1 MKQMANREWQIENN
15 DGRRESFEVKWLPH
29 IRSLQRFAI
38 NDSLAGRSVKGCK
51 GFTLIEVIVILVVMS
66 ILAAVAV
73 PVALRVFETA
83 AEDATREEMINLKKA
98 MIGDSNRRQSA
109 TRGNFGF
116 LGDMGRLPINLDE
129 LYRPGSLPSF
139 SYDNV
144 KQAGA
149 GWKGPY
155 ITGSF
160 SGEEANDI
168 KKDGLGNDYA
178 LTVGPSQLDGLLT
191 SSGPDGV
198 PGTADDI
205 SLEILPVETTAT
217 LRGSVKDALGNG
229 ISNVSVNLNFA
240 SNGLLSLVTATTDTN
255 GNYSFSSVPFGPRS
269 VQVDPPAGLLVLASG
284 SVSISENGRDIS
296 FVVSNISSNPA
307 VIDAIIADFGPRG
320 STNYDQIRINGRTVD
335 QRNNMRS
342 RQRVSITPTSVGG
355 SPVSMGPQRVML
367 ASSETQLSDFTLNQG
382 APATFELRR
391 FNRRMNGVL
400 FTVTFLSGGGT
411 LVVGVSS
418 FAP

>member
-15 DGRRESFEVKWLPH
+15 AGRRESFEVKWLPH
-29 IRSLQRFAI
+29 IQSLQRLSI

-98 MIGDSNRRQSA
+98 MIGDSNRQTA
-109 TRGNFGF
+109 ARGNFGF

-129 LYRPGSLPSF
+129 LYRRGSLSSF
-139 SYDNV
+139 SYNNV

-155 ITGSF
+155 ITGTF
-160 SGEEANDI
+160 SGEEADEF

-178 LTVGPSQLDGLLT
+178 LTVGPSQLDGVLN
-191 SSGPDGV
+191 SSGPDGL

-240 SNGLLSLVTATTDTN
+240 SNGILTLVTATTDTN

-284 SVSISENGRDIS
+284 SVSISDNGRDIT

-335 QRNNMRS
+335 RQNNMRS
-342 RQRVSITPTSVGG
+342 GQRVSITPTSVGG
-355 SPVSMGPQRVML
+355 SSVSMGPQRVLL
-367 ASSETQLSDFTLNQG
+367 ASSETQLSDFILNQG

>member
-1 MKQMANREWQIENN
+1 MT
-15 DGRRESFEVKWLPH
+15 GR
-29 IRSLQRFAI
+29 
-38 NDSLAGRSVKGCK
+38 K
-51 GFTLIEVIVILVVMS
+51 GFTLVEVIVVLVVMS

-83 AEDATREEMINLKKA
+83 AEDATRDEMINLKKA
-98 MIGDSNRRQSA
+98 MIGHTDRQQSGV
-109 TRGNFGF
+109 RGNFGF
-116 LGDMGRLPINLDE
+116 LGDMGRLPINLEE
-129 LYRPGSLPSF
+129 LYRQGSLPSF

-144 KQAGA
+144 RQAGA

-160 SGEEANDI
+160 SGEEADEFR
-168 KKDGLGNDYA
+168 KDGLGNDYA
-178 LTVGPSQLDGLLT
+178 LTVGPGQLDGVLI
-191 SSGPDGV
+191 SSGPDGLS
-198 PGTADDI
+198 GTADDI

-217 LRGSVKDALGNG
+217 LRGGVKDALGNG

-240 SNGLLSLVTATTDTN
+240 SNGILTSVTATSDNN

-284 SVSISENGRDIS
+284 SVSISDNGRDIT

-307 VIDAIIADFGPRG
+307 TVDAMIVDFGPRG

-335 QRNNMRS
+335 QGNNFRS
-342 RQRVSITPTSVGG
+342 RRVVNIVPTAVGG
-355 SPVSMGPQRVML
+355 SPVSMGPQRVLL

-382 APATFELRR
+382 APATFELRQ
-391 FNRRMNGVL
+391 FNRRMNGL
-400 FTVTFLSGGGT
+400 SFTVTLLTGGGT
-411 LVVGVSS
+411 LVVGVSN
-418 FAP
+418 FIP

>member
-1 MKQMANREWQIENN
+1 MI
-15 DGRRESFEVKWLPH
+15 GR
-29 IRSLQRFAI
+29 
-38 NDSLAGRSVKGCK
+38 K
-51 GFTLIEVIVILVVMS
+51 GFTLVEVIVILVVMS

-98 MIGDSNRRQSA
+98 MIGDTDRQQSA
-109 TRGNFGF
+109 VRGNFGF

-129 LYRPGSLPSF
+129 LYRQGSLPSF
-139 SYDNV
+139 SYDNLR
-144 KQAGA
+144 QAGA

-160 SGEEANDI
+160 SGEESDEF

-178 LTVGPSQLDGLLT
+178 LTVGPGQLDGVLI
-191 SSGPDGV
+191 SSGLDGLSS
-198 PGTADDI
+198 TADDI

-217 LRGSVKDALGNG
+217 LRGGVKDALGNG

-240 SNGLLSLVTATTDTN
+240 SNGILTSVTATTDTN
-255 GNYSFSSVPFGPRS
+255 GNYSFSSIPFGPRS

-284 SVSISENGRDIS
+284 SVSISDDGKNIT

-307 VIDAIIADFGPRG
+307 TVDAMIVDFGPRG

-335 QRNNMRS
+335 GGNNFRS
-342 RQRVSITPTSVGG
+342 RRVVNIVPTTVGG
-355 SPVSMGPQRVML
+355 SPVSMGPQRVLL

-391 FNRRMNGVL
+391 FNRRMNGL
-400 FTVTFLSGGGT
+400 SFAVTLLSGGGT
-411 LVVGVSS
+411 LVVGVSN
-418 FAP
+418 FIP

>member
-1 MKQMANREWQIENN
+1 VI
-15 DGRRESFEVKWLPH
+15 GR
-29 IRSLQRFAI
+29 
-38 NDSLAGRSVKGCK
+38 K

-66 ILAAVAV
+66 ILAAVAI
-73 PVALRVFETA
+73 PVALMIFETA

-98 MIGDSNRRQSA
+98 MIGDSNRQQNA
-109 TRGNFGF
+109 ARGNFGF

-129 LYRPGSLPSF
+129 LYRRGSLPSF

-160 SGEEANDI
+160 SGEEANEF

-178 LTVGPSQLDGLLT
+178 LTVGPSQLDGVLT
-191 SSGPDGV
+191 SAGPDGV

-205 SLEILPVETTAT
+205 SLEILPIETTAT

-240 SNGLLSLVTATTDTN
+240 SNGFLTLVTAITDTN

-284 SVSISENGRDIS
+284 SVSISEDGRNIT

-307 VIDAIIADFGPRG
+307 VIDAIIADFGPRS

-367 ASSETQLSDFTLNQG
+367 ASAEIQLSDFTLNQG

-418 FAP
+418 FTP

>member
-1 MKQMANREWQIENN
+1 MAP
-15 DGRRESFEVKWLPH
+15 PH
-29 IRSLQRFAI
+29 PIPAAFVYLRFAI
-38 NDSLAGRSVKGCK
+38 NDSLAGRSVKGRK

-98 MIGDSNRRQSA
+98 MIGDSNRQQNA
-109 TRGNFGF
+109 ARGNFGF

-129 LYRPGSLPSF
+129 LYRQGSLPSF

-160 SGEEANDI
+160 SGEEADEF

-178 LTVGPSQLDGLLT
+178 MTVGPNQLDGMLT
-191 SSGPDGV
+191 SSGSDGV

-205 SLEILPVETTAT
+205 SLAILSVETTAT

-240 SNGLLSLVTATTDTN
+240 SNGILTSVTATTDTN

-284 SVSISENGRDIS
+284 SVSISGNGRNIT

-307 VIDAIIADFGPRG
+307 VIDSIIVDFGPSG
-320 STNYDQIRINGRTVD
+320 GTNYDQIRINGRTVD
-335 QRNNMRS
+335 QGNNFRS
-342 RQRVSITPTSVGG
+342 RQVVNILPTTVGG
-355 SPVSMGPQRVML
+355 SPVSMGPQRVLL
-367 ASSETQLSDFTLNQG
+367 ASSETQLADFTLNQG
-382 APATFELRR
+382 APATFELRQ
-391 FNRRMNGVL
+391 FNRRMNGVP

-411 LVVGVSS
+411 LMVGVSS
-418 FAP
+418 FVP

>member
-1 MKQMANREWQIENN
+1 MGPSNRTDVI
-15 DGRRESFEVKWLPH
+15 GR
-29 IRSLQRFAI
+29 
-38 NDSLAGRSVKGCK
+38 K

-66 ILAAVAV
+66 ILAAVAI
-73 PVALRVFETA
+73 PVALMIFETA

-98 MIGDSNRRQSA
+98 MIGDSNRQQSA
-109 TRGNFGF
+109 ARGNFGF

-129 LYRPGSLPSF
+129 LYRRGSLPSF

-160 SGEEANDI
+160 SGEEANEF

-178 LTVGPSQLDGLLT
+178 LTMGPSQLDGVLT
-191 SSGPDGV
+191 SAGPDGV

-240 SNGLLSLVTATTDTN
+240 SNGFLTLVTAITDTN

-284 SVSISENGRDIS
+284 SVSISEDGRDIT

-307 VIDAIIADFGPRG
+307 VIDAIIADFGPRS

-367 ASSETQLSDFTLNQG
+367 ASAEIQLSDFTLNQG

>member
-1 MKQMANREWQIENN
+1 
-15 DGRRESFEVKWLPH
+15 
-29 IRSLQRFAI
+29 
-38 NDSLAGRSVKGCK
+38 VKGCK
-51 GFTLIEVIVILVVMS
+51 GFTLIEVIVILIVMS

-98 MIGDSNRRQSA
+98 MIGDSNRQQSA
-109 TRGNFGF
+109 ARGNFGF

-129 LYRPGSLPSF
+129 LYLRGSLSSF
-139 SYDNV
+139 SYNNI

-155 ITGSF
+155 ITGTF
-160 SGEEANDI
+160 SGEEADEF

-178 LTVGPSQLDGLLT
+178 LTVGPSQLEGVLT
-191 SSGPDGV
+191 SPGPDGV

-205 SLEILPVETTAT
+205 SLEILSVETTAT
-217 LRGSVKDALGNG
+217 LRGAVKDALGNG

-240 SNGLLSLVTATTDTN
+240 SNGILTSVTATTDTN

-269 VQVDPPAGLLVLASG
+269 VQVDPPAGLLVLAPG
-284 SVSISENGRDIS
+284 SVSISDDGRDIT

-320 STNYDQIRINGRTVD
+320 STNYDQIRINGQTVD
-335 QRNNMRS
+335 RGNNFRS
-342 RQRVSITPTSVGG
+342 RQAVNIVPTSVGG
-355 SPVSMGPQRVML
+355 SPVSMGPQRVLL

-382 APATFELRR
+382 APATFDLRR
-391 FNRRMNGVL
+391 FNRRMNGIS

>member
-1 MKQMANREWQIENN
+1 MANREQ
-15 DGRRESFEVKWLPH
+15 FKH
-29 IRSLQRFAI
+29 
-38 NDSLAGRSVKGCK
+38 SLAGHGVKGRK

-109 TRGNFGF
+109 ARGNFGF

-129 LYRPGSLPSF
+129 LYRQGSLISF
-139 SYDNV
+139 SYNNA

-160 SGEEANDI
+160 TGEEADEF

-178 LTVGPSQLDGLLT
+178 LTVGASELDGVLT
-191 SSGPDGV
+191 SSGLDGV
-198 PGTADDI
+198 QGTADDI

-229 ISNVSVNLNFA
+229 ISNVSVDLNFA
-240 SNGLLSLVTATTDTN
+240 SNGILTSVTATTDTN

-269 VQVDPPAGLLVLASG
+269 VQVDPPAGFLVLASG
-284 SVSISENGRDIS
+284 SVSISENGTDIT

-307 VIDAIIADFGPRG
+307 IVGAMVVDFGPRG
-320 STNYDQIRINGRTVD
+320 GTNYDQIRINGQTVD
-335 QRNNMRS
+335 QGNNFRS
-342 RQRVSITPTSVGG
+342 RQVVNIVPTAVGG
-355 SPVSMGPQRVML
+355 SPVSVGPQRVLL
-367 ASSETQLSDFTLNQG
+367 ASSETQLSDFILNQG
-382 APATFELRR
+382 APATLELRR
-391 FNRRMNGVL
+391 FNRRMNGVP
-400 FTVTFLSGGGT
+400 FTVTLLSGGGT
-411 LVVGVSS
+411 LVVGEFS